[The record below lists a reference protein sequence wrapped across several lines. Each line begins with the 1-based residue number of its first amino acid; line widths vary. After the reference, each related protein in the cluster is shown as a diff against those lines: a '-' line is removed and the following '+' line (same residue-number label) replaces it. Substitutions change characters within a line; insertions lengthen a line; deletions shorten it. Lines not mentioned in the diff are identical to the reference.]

1 MKNNISHR
9 YDNEDLPNN
18 FFVGN
23 RRDTARTSLFLKPYG
38 VCPLYSAPN
47 AGAQPLLTV
56 FVGRQTLTNWY
67 SGPFVRS
74 SRVCSCS
81 LRQYTSRCSTQWSIS
96 FPMCYFTRVFNRGPF
111 PGLLDITTPS
121 ICTGCFAES
130 VPCFSSELRL
140 YAPHQLNIELSTPQS
155 RRFLS
160 PISRIGLRIAPNG
173 RKRHLTRPQL
183 LNSRTFTV
191 MSTVDYSGK
200 YTLLIVGTVIHSYT
214 QKQVSHLHFLRFS
227 TSSRFWSS
235 FIKPPP
241 PYNIPIL

>member
-23 RRDTARTSLFLKPYG
+23 RRDTARTSLFKKPYG
-38 VCPLYSAPN
+38 VCPLYSAPD

-56 FVGRQTLTNWY
+56 FVGRQTLTSWY

-81 LRQYTSRCSTQWSIS
+81 LRRYASRCSTQCSIS
-96 FPMCYFTRVFNRGPF
+96 FPMCYFTRVFKCGPF

-121 ICTGCFAES
+121 ICSGCFAES
-130 VPCFSSELRL
+130 VLCFSSELRL
-140 YAPHQLNIELSTPQS
+140 SAPHQLNIELSTPQS

-160 PISRIGLRIAPNG
+160 PISRFGLRIALNG

-183 LNSRTFTV
+183 LISRTFMV